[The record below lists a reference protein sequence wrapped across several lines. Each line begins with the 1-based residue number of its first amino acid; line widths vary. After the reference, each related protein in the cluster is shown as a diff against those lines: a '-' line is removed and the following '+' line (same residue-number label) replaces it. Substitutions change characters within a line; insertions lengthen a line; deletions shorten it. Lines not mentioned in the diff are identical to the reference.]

1 MKILSTDRLII
12 SRFTLDD
19 APFIRELMNDKDWIR
34 NIGDRGIHSD
44 QDAENYI
51 QEKFFKSYEQHGF
64 GFYVIRLKSTLEKIG
79 TAGLVDRDGIE
90 GIEIG
95 YGMLPAYRGKG
106 YALEATRAVMHYAKN
121 TLNISAIVAIVNPD
135 NDKSIVLLEKLGL
148 HYTKMVQLPGEEK
161 EIKYFS

>member
-1 MKILSTDRLII
+1 MKILSTDRLVI
-12 SRFTLDD
+12 SKFTLDD
-19 APFIRELMNDKDWIR
+19 ASFIRELMNDKDWIK
-34 NIGDRGIHSD
+34 NIGDRGIHTD

-51 QEKFFKSYEQHGF
+51 KDRFFKSYEEKGF
-64 GFYVIRLKSTLEKIG
+64 GFYLLRLKSSHERIG
-79 TAGLVDRDGIE
+79 TAGLVDREGIE

-106 YALEATRAVMHYAKN
+106 YAFEAAKAIVRYAKN
-121 TLNISAIVAIVNPD
+121 DLNIAKLVAIVNPD

-148 HYTKMVQLPGEEK
+148 RYTKMVQLPGEEK